1 MMDTPVFPNYI
12 DGQWADSGSHFENRN
27 PANTDEIVGLFA
39 KGSAGDIAD
48 AAAAAARALPAWANL
63 NAPARGAILFK
74 AAEILD
80 WRLDSVA
87 ADMTREEGKTL
98 PEAKGEVRRAINIF
112 RYFGG
117 EGSRLEGLLVPSE
130 RDRVHMFAIRKP
142 IGVVGLVTPWNF
154 PSAIPAW
161 KLAPALI
168 CGNTVV
174 LKPASAAPLSAW
186 RLVKALDEAGLPKG
200 VVNFVAGS
208 GGELGQALVE
218 APPLKAISFTG
229 SCQIGNWLHSEESKR
244 RLHIQLEM
252 GGKNPTIVLAD
263 ADFNAAV
270 ENTVNAAFFST
281 GQKCTATS
289 RAIVED
295 SIYDRFLD
303 AVVERTRKLEIG
315 DGMDVGST
323 TVKAVVIDAATDEIL
338 WSDYQRHDTK
348 QPEKVLEFCKRFD
361 AEIEGFDAKRS
372 RMFITGSGG
381 NGLGKHLGAKFVQ
394 EVNAVSLAV
403 EKMYPECGSV
413 IELGG
418 QDAKIIIFKTDPETG
433 RKKKIPSMNDKC
445 AGGTGA
451 VIDKINAKLRI
462 PGDQLCKMGYK
473 GIKLHPVAGKC
484 GVFAETDIDRKS
496 TRLNS
501 SHLGISYAVFCL
513 KKLNI
518 PIGPCSVGKQRNCPL
533 SIKLDP

>member
-1 MMDTPVFPNYI
+1 MPTPPTFPNYI
-12 DGQWADSGSHFENRN
+12 NGEWVSGPTFENRN
-27 PANTDEIVGLFA
+27 PANIDELVGLFV
-39 KGSAGDIAD
+39 KGSPSDVE
-48 AAAAAARALPAWANL
+48 AAAEAAGAALPAWSAL
-63 NAPARGAILFK
+63 PAPTRGNYLFK
-74 AAEILD
+74 VADILD
-80 WRLDSVA
+80 REFDQIA

-117 EGSRLEGLLVPSE
+117 EGSRLEGLPVPSE

-229 SCQIGNWLHSEESKR
+229 SCQIGNWLHAEASKR
-244 RLHIQLEM
+244 HLRIQLEI

-295 SIYDRFLD
+295 AIYDRFLA
-303 AVVERTRKLEIG
+303 AVVERTRKL
-315 DGMDVGST
+315 
-323 TVKAVVIDAATDEIL
+323 
-338 WSDYQRHDTK
+338 
-348 QPEKVLEFCKRFD
+348 KV
-361 AEIEGFDAKRS
+361 
-372 RMFITGSGG
+372 G
-381 NGLGKHLGAKFVQ
+381 NGMEPG
-394 EVNAVSLAV
+394 
-403 EKMYPECGSV
+403 
-413 IELGG
+413 
-418 QDAKIIIFKTDPETG
+418 
-433 RKKKIPSMNDKC
+433 
-445 AGGTGA
+445 
-451 VIDKINAKLRI
+451 ID
-462 PGDQLCKMGYK
+462 
-473 GIKLHPVAGKC
+473 
-484 GVFAETDIDRKS
+484 
-496 TRLNS
+496 
-501 SHLGISYAVFCL
+501 
-513 KKLNI
+513 
-518 PIGPCSVGKQRNCPL
+518 
-533 SIKLDP
+533 